1 MNELI
6 DSPAR
11 QIGTDRCT
19 CALHVKRDD
28 AESCFICNAEV
39 SIVCVRLVR
48 PPWNKTKR
56 CGKCFKKSNVS
67 CAACQ

>member
-1 MNELI
+1 MTEFF
-6 DSPAR
+6 DSDALE
-11 QIGTDRCT
+11 IGTDRCT
-19 CALHVKRDD
+19 WALHVKRDD

-67 CAACQ
+67 